1 MFFPKELFLASE
13 WASKLG
19 GEEEVERA
27 AVSGLQPKKSRARA
41 RPRGPRVFILTG
53 ANQGEL
59 TLKAGLRGKSWKRMS
74 V

>member
-13 WASKLG
+13 WALKLG

-27 AVSGLQPKKSRARA
+27 AVSGLQPKKSRAPA
-41 RPRGPRVFILTG
+41 RLGPRVFILTG

-59 TLKAGLRGKSWKRMS
+59 TLRIS
-74 V
+74 

>member
-13 WASKLG
+13 WAMKLG

-41 RPRGPRVFILTG
+41 FGPRVFIRTG

-59 TLKAGLRGKSWKRMS
+59 TLRIS
-74 V
+74 